1 MASADSQARL
11 QALTDE
17 FQKLQQDLQTTVAA
31 RQKLEGQKQENT
43 GVKNEFASMDE
54 DETIYKLVGPVLLK
68 QEKQEAVSTINGRL
82 DFIDKEIARLE
93 GVLKEQQESAE
104 KKKMEIIQIQSAAQ
118 SAAAEAGKGQ

>member
-17 FQKLQQDLQTTVAA
+17 FQKVQQDLQTTVAA

>member
-54 DETIYKLVGPVLLK
+54 EETIYKLVGPVLLK

-104 KKKMEIIQIQSAAQ
+104 KKKMEIIQVQSAAQ
-118 SAAAEAGKGQ
+118 STAAEAGKGQ

>member
-1 MASADSQARL
+1 MASVDSQARL
-11 QALTDE
+11 QALTDD

-43 GVKNEFASMDE
+43 GVKTEFASMDD

-118 SAAAEAGKGQ
+118 SAAEAGKGQ

>member
-54 DETIYKLVGPVLLK
+54 EETIYKLVGPVLLK

-104 KKKMEIIQIQSAAQ
+104 KKKMEIIQVQSAAQ